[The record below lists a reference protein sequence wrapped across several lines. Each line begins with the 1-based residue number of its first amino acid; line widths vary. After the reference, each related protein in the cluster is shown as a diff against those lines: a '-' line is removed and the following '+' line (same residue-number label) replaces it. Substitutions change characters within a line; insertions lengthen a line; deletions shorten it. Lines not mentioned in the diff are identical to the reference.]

1 MKELPLGTMTLAAF
15 SPDSLHLIT
24 SRFDEFCFW
33 EVGSWRKT
41 KTFPR
46 EHCPYPGTVAY
57 SADGCVM
64 ALELSSG
71 IISLVDVESGL
82 TLAKLEDPYRDRPG
96 WMSFTPD
103 GARLVVVSPYAKNIH
118 VWDLHSIRGQLAT
131 MGLDWDSLPVSQ
143 GNTKGN
149 SVAAAQPPRVIVDL
163 GDFGPR
169 AEVAS
174 QNKQA
179 KRHFELANE
188 HLQSQRWREA
198 VAESKRA
205 VEVSP
210 ENATHHNGL
219 AWLLATCPDLVYREG
234 DLAVKHARKAVELER
249 ESPESWNTLGV
260 ACYRIGEWQ
269 QAIDMLS
276 KAEQLQP
283 NIYFGH
289 NAFFLAMAHWQLGEK
304 ETAREL
310 LEQAARWLSSTKPP
324 VSDREELDRF
334 RAEAMELLGK

>member
-1 MKELPLGTMTLAAF
+1 M
-15 SPDSLHLIT
+15 
-24 SRFDEFCFW
+24 
-33 EVGSWRKT
+33 
-41 KTFPR
+41 
-46 EHCPYPGTVAY
+46 
-57 SADGCVM
+57 
-64 ALELSSG
+64 
-71 IISLVDVESGL
+71 

-234 DLAVKHARKAVELER
+234 VLAVKHARKAVELER